1 MSGVFP
7 SPRETIGVEAE
18 TGRNSR
24 YCSITPL
31 LRCDFAVAE
40 SIWISYAKQVRPIV
54 DLQARCKVNRM
65 PGLSKEDKLRLLTTM
80 LESRHAD
87 LREQNLNRQGK
98 GHFHVS
104 GMGHEALAAVS
115 IQMKPGDYIF
125 SYYRDRGLVLG
136 RGMTTRQLGLEYF
149 AKRNTGSGGRQMPS
163 HYSNADL
170 HIWSVPTPT
179 GSQLL
184 PACGIAWG
192 IQLDGKKN
200 LVVTTVGDAA
210 TRQGDFFEALCFA
223 KEKKLPLLFLVEDN
237 AYGISMPTRKTNPLA
252 LNVLESEN
260 WRRINGENVQ
270 QVYDATAEAFE
281 KIRAGNGPF
290 FFWINME
297 RLSSHTSS
305 DDQKLYRS
313 QDELRELEK
322 FDPLKCWKDQL
333 IEEGIVTA
341 EEFARLDSEIKERIR
356 HEYAEAEKAEDPS
369 PNELLA
375 NVTKPA
381 PKIDKEILPPGK
393 YRIGDTVN
401 KTLRAGLEE
410 DPRRILFGEDIEDP
424 KGGVF
429 RLTQKLSTEFPKQVF
444 NSPLAE
450 STILGVACGLA
461 AYGKRPVFELQFID
475 FIYPGFNQLVTNIS
489 NLRWRSFGNWQCPA
503 VIYAPYGAYLPGGSL
518 WHSQANESALAHYP
532 GLNVVI
538 PSTPAD
544 AAGLLWTA
552 MHGEDPVVF
561 LIPKHLLWAEH
572 EYAEPI
578 RAVPLGRAR
587 QCTNGSDVTVIAWG
601 NTIEKSLE
609 AIAKIDKETS
619 VELIDLR
626 SIVPWDKAAI
636 EDSVHKTRRL
646 VVVQEDTQNC
656 SVGQMI
662 ISHITS
668 TPELWNELISPPIL
682 VSKANVMI
690 GYNPIYEYAAL
701 PDVERIVAAIR
712 RSVATKYERVAV
724 AGIADS
730 GRAETETAF
739 IQPGSPIPATAGR
752 IQSITI
758 PVMGEGIRNA
768 KIVSLLKKPGDPVAL
783 DDELCEVE
791 TDKAVYPIQSSFAG
805 VMGEWKTKV
814 GDTVEIGQELGT
826 LFTDEASLAEQFQGA
841 AEVSA
846 PVTAG
851 VDRGRSVPEREF
863 VRPGSA
869 TPATGIEPALSPTIT
884 RKLSRV
890 IPANLQIDARWH
902 AIQEAREVS
911 KKKDG
916 KEAPS
921 PSVMIAWSVV
931 RAMEK
936 HAPFRRLILDDDQ
949 IVQNDDFDLG
959 VAVALEGDR
968 LATAVITN
976 ANKKSWP
983 EFVKIYNETVAATR
997 GGRVDAMN
1005 APVVITSLGAFGVKA
1020 GAPIVVPP
1028 SVGTLFVG
1036 SAHRELIPNK
1046 NRNESAEVITLSL
1059 TFDHRV
1065 VNGAG
1070 AAAFANEI
1078 KTRIEAFKIPS
1089 EKVSA
1094 ESARKR

>member
-1 MSGVFP
+1 
-7 SPRETIGVEAE
+7 
-18 TGRNSR
+18 
-24 YCSITPL
+24 
-31 LRCDFAVAE
+31 
-40 SIWISYAKQVRPIV
+40 
-54 DLQARCKVNRM
+54 M
-65 PGLSKEDKLRLLTTM
+65 PGLSKEDKLRLLTTI
-80 LESRHAD
+80 LESRHSD
-87 LREQNLNRQGK
+87 LREQNLIRQGK

-115 IQMKPGDYIF
+115 IQMEPGDYIV

-192 IQLDGKKN
+192 IQLDSKKD

-210 TRQGDFFEALCFA
+210 TRQGDFFEAICFA

-237 AYGISMPTRKTNPLA
+237 AYGISMPTRETNPLA

-260 WRRINGENVQ
+260 WRRIDGQNVQ
-270 QVYDATAEAFE
+270 QVYDSTAEVFD
-281 KIRAGNGPF
+281 KIRAGGGPF

-313 QDELRELEK
+313 EEELGELEK

-333 IEEGIVTA
+333 IEEGVITA
-341 EEFARLDSEIKERIR
+341 EGFAKLDNEIKERIR
-356 HEYAEAEKAEDPS
+356 REYAEAEKAEDPS

-375 NVTKPA
+375 NVTAQGTAVSQPPWGALESA
-381 PKIDKEILPPGK
+381 PPWDKEILPPGK

-410 DPRRILFGEDIEDP
+410 DERRILFGEDIEDP

-429 RLTQKLSTEFPKQVF
+429 RLTQKLSTEFPNQVF

-461 AYGKRPVFELQFID
+461 AYGKRPVFEMQFID

-489 NLRWRSFGNWQCPA
+489 NLRWRSFGNWTCPA

-552 MHGEDPVVF
+552 MHGEDPVIF

-578 RAVPLGRAR
+578 RAVPLGRTR

-609 AIAKIDKETS
+609 AIAKIGNEIS

-626 SIVPWDKAAI
+626 SIVPWDKTAI

-646 VVVQEDTQNC
+646 IVVQEDTENC

-701 PDVERIVAAIR
+701 PDVERIIAAIR
-712 RSVATKYERVAV
+712 RSVATKHERVAV

-730 GRAETETAF
+730 GRAALEPEF
-739 IQPGSPIPATAGR
+739 PQPGSSAFAEATAGKPPQATVDHSKR
-752 IQSITI
+752 SVQSITV

-826 LFTDEASLAEQFQGA
+826 LFTDEEPLA
-841 AEVSA
+841 VV
-846 PVTAG
+846 PTRRD
-851 VDRGRSVPEREF
+851 DRGRAAPEAVLRK
-863 VRPGSA
+863 PGSPI
-869 TPATGIEPALSPTIT
+869 PATAVEPALSPTIT

-890 IPANLQIDARWH
+890 IPANLQIDARWD
-902 AIQEAREVS
+902 AIQGAREAA
-911 KKKDG
+911 KKKDQNH
-916 KEAPS
+916 APS
-921 PSVMIAWSVV
+921 PSVMIAWCVV

-936 HAPFRRLILDDDQ
+936 HAPFRRLILEDEQ
-949 IVQNDDFDLG
+949 IFQNEDFDLG
-959 VAVALEGDR
+959 IAVALEGDR
-968 LATAVITN
+968 LVTAVITN

-983 EFVKIYNETVAATR
+983 EFVNIYNEAVAATR

-1036 SAHRELIPNK
+1036 TAHRELIPNK
-1046 NRNESAEVITLSL
+1046 NKNESAEVITLSL

-1078 KTRIEAFKIPS
+1078 KKQIEGFKIPS
-1089 EKVSA
+1089 
-1094 ESARKR
+1094 ARMPTAGAPKR

>member
-1 MSGVFP
+1 
-7 SPRETIGVEAE
+7 
-18 TGRNSR
+18 
-24 YCSITPL
+24 
-31 LRCDFAVAE
+31 
-40 SIWISYAKQVRPIV
+40 
-54 DLQARCKVNRM
+54 M
-65 PGLSKEDKLRLLTTM
+65 PALGKEDKLRLLTTI

-104 GMGHEALAAVS
+104 GMGHEGLAAVS
-115 IQMKPGDYIF
+115 IQMEPDDYVV

-163 HYSNADL
+163 HYSDADL

-210 TRQGDFFEALCFA
+210 TRQGDFFEAICFA
-223 KEKKLPLLFLVEDN
+223 KEKKLPMLFLVEDN
-237 AYGISMPTRKTNPLA
+237 AYGISMPTRTTNPLA
-252 LNVLESEN
+252 LNVLEPDN
-260 WRRINGENVQ
+260 WRRIDGQNVE

-281 KIRAGNGPF
+281 KIRAGSGPF
-290 FFWINME
+290 FFWIKME

-305 DDQKLYRS
+305 DDQKLYRREE
-313 QDELRELEK
+313 ELRDLEK

-333 IEEGIVTA
+333 IEEGIITV
-341 EEFARLDSEIKERIR
+341 EEFAKLDNEIKERIR
-356 HEYAEAEKAEDPS
+356 REYSKAEKAEDPS
-369 PNELLA
+369 PKELLT
-375 NVTKPA
+375 NVTKPP
-381 PKIDKEILPPGK
+381 PKIDKEILSPGK

-401 KTLRAGLEE
+401 KTLRLGLEE
-410 DPRRILFGEDIEDP
+410 DRRRILFGEDIEDP

-489 NLRWRSFGNWQCPA
+489 NLRWRSFGNWKCPA
-503 VIYAPYGAYLPGGSL
+503 VVYAPYGGYLPGGSL
-518 WHSQANESALAHYP
+518 WHSQANESSLAHYP
-532 GLNVVI
+532 GLNVVV
-538 PSTPAD
+538 PSTPED

-552 MHGEDPVVF
+552 MHGEDPVIF

-587 QCTNGSDVTVIAWG
+587 QCTTGSDVTVVAWG

-609 AIAKIDKETS
+609 VIAKINNEIS

-636 EDSVHKTRRL
+636 EESVHKTRRL
-646 VVVQEDTQNC
+646 VVVQEDTENC

-662 ISHITS
+662 ISHVTS
-668 TPELWNELISPPIL
+668 TSELWNAMISPPIL

-712 RSVATKYERVAV
+712 RLVATKHERVAV
-724 AGIADS
+724 EAVAV
-730 GRAETETAF
+730 
-739 IQPGSPIPATAGR
+739 ATAKPEIAPEERRPYIAPKIDIGKR
-752 IQSITI
+752 RVQSITV

-768 KIVSLLKKPGDPVAL
+768 KIVSLLKNPGDPIAL

-826 LFTDEASLAEQFQGA
+826 LFTDEASLADQLETASKESTDRKPVEA
-841 AEVSA
+841 AVSVA
-846 PVTAG
+846 EASS
-851 VDRGRSVPEREF
+851 RGRTARHSN
-863 VRPGSA
+863 
-869 TPATGIEPALSPTIT
+869 IEPALSPTIT

-890 IPANLQIDARWH
+890 IPANLQIDARWD
-902 AIQEAREVS
+902 AIRRARDGAKE
-911 KKKDG
+911 KDG
-916 KEAPS
+916 KNAAS

-936 HAPFRRLILDDDQ
+936 HASFRRLILEDDQ

-959 VAVALEGDR
+959 IAVALEGDR
-968 LATAVITN
+968 LATAVITK

-983 EFVKIYNETVAATR
+983 EFVKIYNKTVEATR

-1005 APVVITSLGAFGVKA
+1005 ASVVITSLGAFGVKA

-1036 SAHRELIPNK
+1036 TAHRELILNK
-1046 NRNESAEVITLSL
+1046 NENESAEVITLSL

-1070 AAAFANEI
+1070 AASFANEI
-1078 KTRIEAFKIPS
+1078 KKQIEGFKIPS
-1089 EKVSA
+1089 EERPGTCAHKS
-1094 ESARKR
+1094 

>member
-1 MSGVFP
+1 
-7 SPRETIGVEAE
+7 
-18 TGRNSR
+18 
-24 YCSITPL
+24 
-31 LRCDFAVAE
+31 
-40 SIWISYAKQVRPIV
+40 
-54 DLQARCKVNRM
+54 M
-65 PGLSKEDKLRLLTTM
+65 PALSKEDKLRLLTTI

-115 IQMKPGDYIF
+115 IQMEPDDYIVP
-125 SYYRDRGLVLG
+125 YYRDRGLILG

-210 TRQGDFFEALCFA
+210 TRQGDFFEAICFA

-252 LNVLESEN
+252 LNVLEPDN
-260 WRRINGENVQ
+260 WRRIDGQNVQ
-270 QVYDATAEAFE
+270 QIYDATAEAFG
-281 KIRAGNGPF
+281 KIRAGGGPF
-290 FFWINME
+290 FFWIKME

-305 DDQKLYRS
+305 DDQKLYRNE
-313 QDELRELEK
+313 QELRDLEK

-333 IEEGIVTA
+333 IKEGIITA
-341 EEFARLDSEIKERIR
+341 DDFARLNSEIKERIR
-356 HEYAEAEKAEDPS
+356 REYSEAEKAEDPS
-369 PNELLA
+369 PNELLT
-375 NVTKPA
+375 NVTKPP
-381 PKIDKEILPPGK
+381 PKIEKEILPPGK

-401 KTLRAGLEE
+401 KTLRAGLED

-489 NLRWRSFGNWQCPA
+489 NLRWRSFGNWKCPA

-532 GLNVVI
+532 GLSVVI

-552 MHGEDPVVF
+552 MHAEDPVIF

-572 EYAEPI
+572 EYTKPI
-578 RAVPLGRAR
+578 QAVPLGRAG
-587 QCTNGSDVTVIAWG
+587 QCTNGSDVTVVAWG

-609 AIAKIDKETS
+609 AIAKIENETS

-636 EDSVHKTRRL
+636 EKSVRKTRRL
-646 VVVQEDTQNC
+646 VVVQEDTENC

-662 ISHITS
+662 ISHVTS
-668 TPELWNELISPPIL
+668 SPELWNEMISPPIL
-682 VSKANVMI
+682 VSKANVVI

-712 RSVATKYERVAV
+712 HSVATKHERAGV
-724 AGIADS
+724 AGIGDS
-730 GRAETETAF
+730 GRPAKQPEY
-739 IQPGSPIPATAGR
+739 IQPGSPLPATVDASKR
-752 IQSITI
+752 RVQNITV

-768 KIVSLLKKPGDPVAL
+768 KVVSLLKKPGDPVAL

-814 GDTVEIGQELGT
+814 GDTVDIGQELGT
-826 LFTDEASLAEQFQGA
+826 LLTEEASLADQLEA
-841 AEVSA
+841 EAEVSA
-846 PVTAG
+846 DQGTVAAG
-851 VDRGRSVPEREF
+851 TTRGVKAIVPSRKERDVAPEDRRRYS
-863 VRPGSA
+863 
-869 TPATGIEPALSPTIT
+869 GIEPALSPTIT

-890 IPANLQIDARWH
+890 IPANLQIDARWD
-902 AIQEAREVS
+902 AVREAREAA
-911 KKKDG
+911 KTKHP
-916 KEAPS
+916 ENAPS
-921 PSVMIAWSVV
+921 PSVMIAWAVV

-936 HAPFRRLILDDDQ
+936 HAPFRRLILEDDQ

-959 VAVALEGDR
+959 VAVALEDDR
-968 LATAVITN
+968 LATAVITD
-976 ANKKSWP
+976 ANRKSWP
-983 EFVKIYNETVAATR
+983 EFMKSYEQIVAATR
-997 GGRVDAMN
+997 SGRVDAMN

-1028 SVGTLFVG
+1028 SVGTLFIG
-1036 SAHRELIPNK
+1036 TAHRELIPNK
-1046 NRNESAEVITLSL
+1046 NKNESAEVITLSL

-1078 KTRIEAFKIPS
+1078 KKQIEGFTIPS
-1089 EKVSA
+1089 QEKLGA
-1094 ESARKR
+1094 AARKR

>member
-1 MSGVFP
+1 
-7 SPRETIGVEAE
+7 
-18 TGRNSR
+18 
-24 YCSITPL
+24 
-31 LRCDFAVAE
+31 
-40 SIWISYAKQVRPIV
+40 
-54 DLQARCKVNRM
+54 M
-65 PGLSKEDKLRLLTTM
+65 PALSKEDKLRLLTTI

-115 IQMKPGDYIF
+115 IQMEPDDYIV

-163 HYSNADL
+163 HYSDAKL

-184 PACGIAWG
+184 PACGMAWG

-223 KEKKLPLLFLVEDN
+223 REKKLPMLFLVEDN
-237 AYGISMPTRKTNPLA
+237 GYGISMPTRKNNPLA
-252 LNVLESEN
+252 LNVLEPHN
-260 WRRINGENVQ
+260 WRRLEGQDVQ
-270 QVYDATAEAFE
+270 RVYDATAEAFE
-281 KIRAGNGPF
+281 KIRAGGGPS
-290 FFWINME
+290 FFWIRME

-313 QDELRELEK
+313 SEELQALENS
-322 FDPLKCWKDQL
+322 DPLKYWKDQL
-333 IEEGIVTA
+333 IQEDVITA
-341 EEFARLDSEIKERIR
+341 EEFARLDNEVKERIR

-375 NVTKPA
+375 NVSKSP
-381 PKIDKEILPPGK
+381 PKLDKEVLPSGK

-401 KTLRAGLEE
+401 KTLRVGLEE
-410 DPRRILFGEDIEDP
+410 DSRRILFGEDIEDP

-429 RLTQKLSTEFPKQVF
+429 RLTQRLSTEFPKQVF

-489 NLRWRSFGNWQCPA
+489 NLRWRSFGNWKCPA

-518 WHSQANESALAHYP
+518 WHSQANEAALAHYP
-532 GLNVVI
+532 GLNIVI
-538 PSTPAD
+538 PSSPAD

-552 MHGEDPVVF
+552 MQSEDPVIF

-572 EYAEPI
+572 EYTEPI
-578 RAVPLGRAR
+578 RAVPLGEAR
-587 QCTNGSDVTVIAWG
+587 KLRDGSDVTLIAWG
-601 NTIEKSLE
+601 NTVEKSLE
-609 AIAKIDKETS
+609 ALNKIDNKVS

-636 EDSVHKTRRL
+636 EESVRKTHRL
-646 VVVQEDTQNC
+646 VVVQEDTENC

-662 ISHITS
+662 ISHMAS
-668 TPELWNELISPPIL
+668 VPDLWNGMISPPIL

-701 PDVERIVAAIR
+701 PDVERIVSGIQ
-712 RSVATKYERVAV
+712 RSLSSTTF
-724 AGIADS
+724 
-730 GRAETETAF
+730 RAE
-739 IQPGSPIPATAGR
+739 SPIVREKARVPAESQQPTPEEIR
-752 IQSITI
+752 PSKTHVQTITV

-768 KIVSLLKKPGDPVAL
+768 KIVSLLKDSGDTIAL

-814 GDTVEIGQELGT
+814 GDTVDIGQELGT
-826 LFTDEASLAEQFQGA
+826 IITAEPSFADQFEKASAESVPGA
-841 AEVSA
+841 VAA
-846 PVTAG
+846 AAA
-851 VDRGRSVPEREF
+851 DRGLSMSPREMT
-863 VRPGSA
+863 RPGSP
-869 TPATGIEPALSPTIT
+869 TPATVIEPALAPTIT
-884 RKLSRV
+884 RKLLHV
-890 IPANLQIDARWH
+890 IPANLQIDARWD
-902 AIQEAREVS
+902 AIRKARDAA
-911 KKKDG
+911 KMKNG
-916 KEAPS
+916 KHAPS
-921 PSVMIAWSVV
+921 PSVMLAWAVV

-936 HAPFRRLILDDDQ
+936 HPPFRRLILEDDR
-949 IVQNDDFDLG
+949 IVENKNFDLG
-959 VAVALEGDR
+959 VAVALEDDR
-968 LATAVITN
+968 LATAVIVD

-983 EFVKIYNETVAATR
+983 EFVKTYSETVDATR

-1036 SAHRELIPNK
+1036 TAHRELIPNGK
-1046 NRNESAEVITLSL
+1046 KNESAEVITLSL

-1070 AAAFANEI
+1070 AASFANEV
-1078 KTRIEAFKIPS
+1078 KKQIEAFKIPAT
-1089 EKVSA
+1089 KA
-1094 ESARKR
+1094 ATTA

>member
-1 MSGVFP
+1 
-7 SPRETIGVEAE
+7 
-18 TGRNSR
+18 
-24 YCSITPL
+24 
-31 LRCDFAVAE
+31 
-40 SIWISYAKQVRPIV
+40 
-54 DLQARCKVNRM
+54 M
-65 PGLSKEDKLRLLTTM
+65 PALSKEDKLRLLITI

-87 LREQNLNRQGK
+87 QREQNLNRQGK

-115 IQMKPGDYIF
+115 IQMEADDYIV

-149 AKRNTGSGGRQMPS
+149 AKRDTGSGGRQMPS

-223 KEKKLPLLFLVEDN
+223 KEKKLPILFLVEDN
-237 AYGISMPTRKTNPLA
+237 GYGISMPTRKNNPLA
-252 LNVLESEN
+252 LKVLEPDN
-260 WRRINGENVQ
+260 WRRIEGQDVQ

-281 KIRAGNGPF
+281 KIRAGDGPF
-290 FFWINME
+290 FFWIRME

-313 QDELRELEK
+313 AEELQALEK
-322 FDPLKCWKDQL
+322 SDPLKCWKDQL
-333 IEEGIVTA
+333 IEEGVITA
-341 EEFARLDSEIKERIR
+341 EELAKLDNEVKERIR
-356 HEYAEAEKAEDPS
+356 REYAEAEKAADPS

-375 NVTKPA
+375 NVSKSP
-381 PKIDKEILPPGK
+381 PKIGKEILPPGK

-401 KTLRAGLEE
+401 KTLRVGLEE
-410 DPRRILFGEDIEDP
+410 DSRRILFGEDIEDP

-489 NLRWRSFGNWQCPA
+489 TLRWRSFGNWKCPA

-532 GLNVVI
+532 GLNIVI

-552 MHGEDPVVF
+552 MHGEDPVIF

-572 EYAEPI
+572 EYPEPI
-578 RAVPLGRAR
+578 RAVPLGEAR
-587 QCTNGSDVTVIAWG
+587 KLHDGSDATLVAWG
-601 NTIEKSLE
+601 NTVEKSLE
-609 AIAKIDKETS
+609 ALDKIGDKIS

-626 SIVPWDKAAI
+626 SIVPWDKTAI
-636 EDSVHKTRRL
+636 EESVRKTRRL
-646 VVVQEDTQNC
+646 IVVQEDTENC
-656 SVGQMI
+656 SVGQMM
-662 ISHITS
+662 ISHITGV
-668 TPELWNELISPPIL
+668 PDLWNEMISPPIL
-682 VSKANVMI
+682 VSKANVVI

-701 PDVERIVAAIR
+701 PDVERIVSAIQ
-712 RSVATKYERVAV
+712 RSVQTRHERVAV

-730 GRAETETAF
+730 GRAEADPEVA
-739 IQPGSPIPATAGR
+739 QPLPRVSTTMEAGKQR
-752 IQSITI
+752 TQSITV

-768 KIVSLLKKPGDPVAL
+768 KVVSLLKNPGDTISH

-814 GDTVEIGQELGT
+814 GNTVEIGQELGT
-826 LFTDEASLAEQFQGA
+826 IITAEPSFADQLPEAAQISARAVEAAVPSHKQPE
-841 AEVSA
+841 AEVA
-846 PVTAG
+846 LE
-851 VDRGRSVPEREF
+851 DRRRSK
-863 VRPGSA
+863 
-869 TPATGIEPALSPTIT
+869 IEPALSSTIA
-884 RKLSRV
+884 RKLAHV
-890 IPANLQIDARWH
+890 IPANLQIDARWD
-902 AIQEAREVS
+902 AIRKARDAA
-911 KKKDG
+911 KKKNG
-916 KEAPS
+916 KHSPS
-921 PSVMIAWSVV
+921 PSVMIAWAVV

-936 HAPFRRLILDDDQ
+936 HSPFRRLILEDEH
-949 IVQNDDFDLG
+949 IVENENFDLG
-959 VAVALEGDR
+959 IAVALDGDR
-968 LATAVITN
+968 LATAVIID
-976 ANKKSWP
+976 ANKKTWP
-983 EFVKIYNETVAATR
+983 EFVKTYNETVDATR

-1036 SAHRELIPNK
+1036 TAHRELIPNGK
-1046 NRNESAEVITLSL
+1046 KNESAEVITLSL

-1070 AAAFANEI
+1070 AASFANEI
-1078 KTRIEAFKIPS
+1078 KEQIEAFKIPVT
-1089 EKVSA
+1089 KTGA
-1094 ESARKR
+1094 IAT